1 MENKNE
7 FEMIGLVDEQELLEL
22 CGAAEVN
29 PRTTVPCA
37 VGGATVAITI
47 YGMDRSHQ
55 SCPTSACSSR
65 CAK

>member
-22 CGAAEVN
+22 CGAVEVN

-37 VGGATVAITI
+37 VGTGAVAVGI
-47 YGMDRSHQ
+47 YLVDRSHQ

-65 CAK
+65 CR